1 MDVIQIRL
9 KTELKE
15 DINHK
20 DVQEIICKF
29 FDTNLIKSISM
40 EKFHYEN
47 KYKFYCFDGL
57 YPVEKDKIYKKG
69 KNYSI
74 TVRTLSL
81 KLGEFFANQLI
92 NSNNKFLKV
101 LSSQIK
107 IIPQK
112 HIEKIYSV
120 TPAILKSDKG
130 YWRENL
136 SADDYERRI
145 KENLIKKY
153 NQLTNTKMDEDF
165 QFITAMTFDNKKPIS
180 MNYKDI
186 KLLGDKITL
195 HISENKNAQI
205 LAYLC
210 LGSGLLEMNSRG
222 AGFVN
227 FRWI

>member
-9 KTELKE
+9 KIELKE
-15 DINHK
+15 DIDYK
-20 DVQEIICKF
+20 DAQEIICKF
-29 FDTNLIKSISM
+29 FDTNLIKNENM
-40 EKFHYEN
+40 LDFHYEN

-57 YPVEKDKIYKKG
+57 YPVENDKTYKKG
-69 KNYSI
+69 KCYSV

-81 KLGEFFANQLI
+81 QLGEFFANQLI

-107 IIPQK
+107 IISK
-112 HIEKIYSV
+112 KYIEKIYSV

-136 SADDYERRI
+136 SVDDYERRI

-165 QFITAMTFDNKKPIS
+165 QFITTMTFDNKKPIS
-180 MNYKDI
+180 INYKNI

-195 HISENKNAQI
+195 YISENKRAQT

>member
-29 FDTNLIKSISM
+29 FDTNLIKSINM